1 MTFLLYYN
9 HQKKLTALK
18 YNCPY
23 EVILKKYHEN
33 PKIFKENPYLKLVGL
48 NNYLDKT
55 KTFLKKVEDS
65 IPNISTSASPSEIL
79 YTADLSKF
87 KGLLIKHLDLIER
100 RIIHGEKIPN
110 DEKLF
115 SIFLPFTE
123 IIIKGKIAKK
133 QQFAVNLLV
142 TTNQYGFL
150 IDTKIMHNITD
161 SETIKPLVERLLKKY
176 DIRNWS
182 FDKGFF
188 STENKNFLKENNIT
202 PIMPKKGKRTEAE
215 NIEEKTPQFKR
226 LKNCHNAIESNIN
239 ELQHS
244 GLSKCPDK
252 NLENFT
258 KFINLA
264 QAAYNIK
271 RIGRIEINKAIK
283 KITKRRKIIKTKL
296 ICIIKP
302 PSLGLAA

>member
-1 MTFLLYYN
+1 MRVYGKINSGGGKDKQTR
-9 HQKKLTALK
+9 
-18 YNCPY
+18 
-23 EVILKKYHEN
+23 ILNAIK
-33 PKIFKENPYLKLVGL
+33 
-48 NNYLDKT
+48 NYLNKT
-55 KTFLKKVEDS
+55 KGFLKKVEAS

-79 YTADLSKF
+79 YTTDLFRF
-87 KGLLIKHLDLIER
+87 KNLLIKHLDLIER

-150 IDTKIMHNITD
+150 VDTQIMHNITD

-188 STENKNFLKENNIT
+188 STENKNFLKENKIT

-226 LKNCHNAIESNIN
+226 LKNAHSAIESNIN

-244 GLSKCPDK
+244 GLSRCPDK

-271 RIGRIEINKAIK
+271 RIGRIEINKELK
-283 KITKRRKIIKTKL
+283 KTSKRGKIIKTKL
-296 ICIIKP
+296 TCIINP
-302 PSLGLAA
+302 PPLGLAA